1 MSQEI
6 TVIVKW
12 WWWWVRRTLE
22 RQAHGSRRGSRLE
35 SFCVQLQMGVLQ
47 SRILSASLKT
57 LRVPADASRAMLV
70 CNLMRQSRARVREIH
85 HGWKF
90 YGPRDK
96 IKCTWSRDYWRNW
109 RTSVLNTISCF
120 SFFTFSFLTSM
131 AKLIHHGRQTYYTN
145 RTARLCAAA
154 RSFLISSALNFF
166 FLLPHFKCSCE
177 LDPLMSEYRS
187 LVRTWT
193 PIKKKKDFVRFSIHL
208 PFSIEILAL
217 KPPRWWE

>member
-35 SFCVQLQMGVLQ
+35 TFCVQLQMGVLQ
-47 SRILSASLKT
+47 SRTLSASLKT

-96 IKCTWSRDYWRNW
+96 IKCSWSRDYWRNW

-120 SFFTFSFLTSM
+120 SFFYVLLFGFYGKAHSSWT
-131 AKLIHHGRQTYYTN
+131 TN
-145 RTARLCAAA
+145 LLHESDC
-154 RSFLISSALNFF
+154 SALCSSEKFSYQFGTEFF
-166 FLLPHFKCSCE
+166 PSTATFQA
-177 LDPLMSEYRS
+177 
-187 LVRTWT
+187 LVWAW
-193 PIKKKKDFVRFSIHL
+193 PSYVRIQV
-208 PFSIEILAL
+208 A
-217 KPPRWWE
+217 R